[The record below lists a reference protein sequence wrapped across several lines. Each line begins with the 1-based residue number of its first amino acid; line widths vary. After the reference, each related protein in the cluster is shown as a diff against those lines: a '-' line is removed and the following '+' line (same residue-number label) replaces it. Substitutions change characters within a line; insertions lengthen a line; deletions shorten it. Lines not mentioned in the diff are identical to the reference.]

1 MNPRN
6 GVRRVALLMATVSLV
21 SACVPRRG
29 TPERSTAQVER
40 QWTTTLDAALA
51 ASGEGR
57 YGDADKTI
65 AEFQAA
71 NVGTPLAA
79 EAIYWRALLA
89 LHPANR
95 HGSPREAAELLDRY
109 LGTRSPARRREA
121 QALKRIA
128 TQLRAAASDTTDE
141 ARLRAELA
149 KAQEELELIRKRLA
163 QPRP

>member
-1 MNPRN
+1 MVIGALAVAAGCVN
-6 GVRRVALLMATVSLV
+6 RRAPESSAPQVA
-21 SACVPRRG
+21 
-29 TPERSTAQVER
+29 R

-51 ASGEGR
+51 ASGDGR

-65 AEFQAA
+65 AEFESAHA
-71 NVGTPLAA
+71 GTSLAA
-79 EAIYWRALLA
+79 EALYWRALLA

-95 HGSPREAAELLDRY
+95 TASARDAVALLDRY
-109 LGTRSPARRREA
+109 LDTSAPARKREA

-128 TQLRAAASDTTDE
+128 TQLRSATSDTTE
-141 ARLRAELA
+141 AVKLRAELA